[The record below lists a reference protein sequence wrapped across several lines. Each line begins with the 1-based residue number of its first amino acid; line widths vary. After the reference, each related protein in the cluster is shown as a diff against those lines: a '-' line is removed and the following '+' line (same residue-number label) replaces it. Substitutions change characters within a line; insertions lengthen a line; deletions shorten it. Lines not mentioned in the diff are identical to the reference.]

1 MVFDAMF
8 IIVPIFIGIVFI
20 FVIAMFISPKF
31 RGKMMA
37 RQVKTVKYMLDE
49 SKKDLEEIGGMS
61 INVKKNIIDDNE
73 EFLKDISEKEGEIA
87 GIGIEK
93 KVRAIKKGLLEDEMY
108 CKHCGMLIDSDSK
121 FCKKCGKEQ

>member
-1 MVFDAMF
+1 MSNAMF

-20 FVIAMFISPKF
+20 LAVVMFISPEF

-37 RQVKTVKYMLDE
+37 RQVKSMKYMLDE
-49 SKKDLEEIGGMS
+49 SKKDLEAMGGTV

-73 EFLKDISEKEGEIA
+73 DSLKEISKKEGELA

-93 KVRAIKKGLLEDEMY
+93 KARAVKEGLLEDEIY
-108 CKHCGMLIDSDSK
+108 CKHCGESIDADSK